1 MYVYHFSVL
10 CHDWIV
16 MFFCMVCKIMKY
28 RYCIVQYAAM
38 ISISLVTFCFSIFL
52 CYDAKCL
59 IPIFSNGF
67 SLLILYI
74 YGFYLHIV
82 GIVWQ
87 RYVFLFRLPN
97 CFVVFSNNQSVRQGH
112 GDGGVLAY
120 INVFSSFGRLRITL
134 SILMNEIVCRSV

>member
-1 MYVYHFSVL
+1 
-10 CHDWIV
+10 
-16 MFFCMVCKIMKY
+16 MVCKIMKY

-59 IPIFSNGF
+59 VPIFPNGF
-67 SLLILYI
+67 SLLILYTD
-74 YGFYLHIV
+74 GFYVHIV

-97 CFVVFSNNQSVRQGH
+97 CFVVFSNIKVYGRGMETEAFWHISMFFPCQMVSRSGKFFSET
-112 GDGGVLAY
+112 GEKCLDCG
-120 INVFSSFGRLRITL
+120 INTYLYLPFSRK
-134 SILMNEIVCRSV
+134 MNIFA